1 MTYER
6 ARIVD
11 CKCADRSC
19 FGISSR
25 HSSSVFLML
34 AALLALSCS
43 LGPTPKQM
51 YEGPPLPKEQVGIVR
66 NGCAVETGLSIMVM
80 HIDGKNVP
88 DPCADFALLPGE
100 HQIELSAKQ
109 LGPSLQTGT
118 MRSGG
123 GWSDLMTSL
132 AKKSLVLHAFGPL
145 CEQSGQEYRC
155 VAQKHWIRHGG
166 KTWYRR
172 HLQTR
177 YTRMGFIAAMS
188 PRRSS

>member
-1 MTYER
+1 MTYAR
-6 ARIVD
+6 ARILD

-109 LGPSLQTGT
+109 LGPRLQTGT

-123 GWSDLMTSL
+123 VLGAPPAASPAEARPEQVIWTSPSTL
-132 AKKSLVLHAFGPL
+132 SIPCTVGA
-145 CEQSGQEYRC
+145 GQEVILVGAR
-155 VAQKHWIRHGG
+155 Q
-166 KTWYRR
+166 
-172 HLQTR
+172 
-177 YTRMGFIAAMS
+177 MGDEWQAGCQE
-188 PRRSS
+188 RGR

>member
-6 ARIVD
+6 ARILD

-25 HSSSVFLML
+25 SSSAFFML

-100 HQIELSAKQ
+100 HQIK
-109 LGPSLQTGT
+109 T
-118 MRSGG
+118 
-123 GWSDLMTSL
+123 D
-132 AKKSLVLHAFGPL
+132 V
-145 CEQSGQEYRC
+145 
-155 VAQKHWIRHGG
+155 VAQ
-166 KTWYRR
+166 RR
-172 HLQTR
+172 QHCLIGRQR
-177 YTRMGFIAAMS
+177 PCRQRVCGRWLS
-188 PRRSS
+188 E